1 MTSQIK
7 LPYPL
12 EWSTDLPHVARVDL
26 FDNNIGQ
33 DVVVMAIDQTNGDL
47 HYIRVDYLDEIDKKR
62 ILQILSSQSTRGLPL
77 WEAMY
82 HKTLPNGQNALE
94 FFDQFAMIKTIGG
107 QHMRRSSG
115 RRGISTSFQAQS
127 MAAQQYPQA
136 APVQAVDT
144 AQVVTEGTHDSAWP
158 PAAQAPVAAPKKAG
172 RPPKSR

>member
-1 MTSQIK
+1 MSQLK
-7 LPYPL
+7 LPYAI

-26 FDNNIGQ
+26 FNNNIGV

-62 ILQILSSQSTRGLPL
+62 ILQILTSQSTRGLPL

-94 FFDQFAMIKTIGG
+94 FFDQFAMVKTIGG

-115 RRGISTSFQAQS
+115 RRGISANFVQPT
-127 MAAQQYPQA
+127 
-136 APVQAVDT
+136 APVQAEGAVVQEAVAEAASWPT
-144 AQVVTEGTHDSAWP
+144 ATDA
-158 PAAQAPVAAPKKAG
+158 PAQQAAPAAPKKAG
-172 RPPKSR
+172 RPPKNK

>member
-1 MTSQIK
+1 MSQIK
-7 LPYPL
+7 LPYAI

-26 FDNNIGQ
+26 FNNNIGV

-62 ILQILSSQSTRGLPL
+62 ILQILTSQSTRGLPL

-94 FFDQFAMIKTIGG
+94 FFDQFAMVKTLGG

-115 RRGISTSFQAQS
+115 RRGIATTFQQ
-127 MAAQQYPQA
+127 P
-136 APVQAVDT
+136 APVQAE
-144 AQVVTEGTHDSAWP
+144 AQVLTETTTDAPWP
-158 PAAQAPVAAPKKAG
+158 TADAVSAPVQQAAPKKAG
-172 RPPKSR
+172 RPPKSK